1 MGPCKVLAQWLA
13 HSKNTMN
20 VSCCCYIA
28 ISCSAATTVGL
39 LRSFSMLMSAL
50 SLQQGPEQF
59 SLSKTD
65 LTTNSFFHRT
75 SGWIHVFLAYCLENI
90 VTDISPRDP
99 GSYSLTID

>member
-50 SLQQGPEQF
+50 SLQQGPE
-59 SLSKTD
+59 
-65 LTTNSFFHRT
+65 
-75 SGWIHVFLAYCLENI
+75 
-90 VTDISPRDP
+90 
-99 GSYSLTID
+99 